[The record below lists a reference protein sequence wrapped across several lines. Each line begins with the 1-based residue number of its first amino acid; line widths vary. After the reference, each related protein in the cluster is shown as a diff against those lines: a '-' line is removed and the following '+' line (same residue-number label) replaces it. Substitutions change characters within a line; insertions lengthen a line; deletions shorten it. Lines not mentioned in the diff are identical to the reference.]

1 LPYIRRI
8 EDALTTLLPGKQIV
22 KLDTEEYARGD
33 LFSRVRTY
41 QVAISSGLMTP
52 NEARNR
58 LDLEPYEN
66 GDNFYLGLQG
76 APVDP
81 AIPPLGNDEH
91 DPKKDLLNPE
101 ENND

>member
-1 LPYIRRI
+1 MSPFPSH
-8 EDALTTLLPGKQIV
+8 DQ
-22 KLDTEEYARGD
+22 ARGD